1 MMNEMIT
8 WTSLDSERQETAH
21 ATGDRALSLNHVAQ
35 REVELAE
42 GSDASSSRQV
52 FYKAI
57 KRVSDIVIAVGGG
70 LVFALPII
78 VIAFL
83 VWCEDKHSPIFKQ
96 ERIGK
101 GGKPFTLYK
110 FRSMRIDAEKGGQP
124 QLCATKDRDP
134 RLTKVGAFIRN
145 YHLDEFPQLWNILR
159 GDMSI
164 VGYRPER
171 KYYIDKIVEVN
182 PRYEELYGMR
192 PGVFSEATLYNGY
205 TDTLDKMLH
214 RLEMDLDYIDD
225 PSITRDL
232 SIIWKTTLSILS
244 FKTF

>member
-1 MMNEMIT
+1 MIT
-8 WTSLDSERQETAH
+8 WTSLENEREEGNRIK
-21 ATGDRALSLNHVAQ
+21 GDRAVSLSCPA
-35 REVELAE
+35 REAEVEE
-42 GSDASSSRQV
+42 STVSSRPTLGYRAV
-52 FYKAI
+52 
-57 KRVSDIVIAVGGG
+57 KRFSDIVIALGG
-70 LVFALPII
+70 LLVFGLPIL

-110 FRSMRIDAEKGGQP
+110 FRSMRIDAEKGGRP
-124 QLCATKDRDP
+124 QLCATEGQDP

-145 YHLDEFPQLWNILR
+145 HHLDEFPQLWNILR
-159 GDMSI
+159 GDMSF

-171 KYYIDKIVEVN
+171 QFFIDQIMETDS
-182 PRYEELYGMR
+182 RYEELYEMR

-205 TDTLDKMLH
+205 TDTLAKMLH
-214 RLEMDLDYIDD
+214 RLEMDLDYIKS
-225 PSITRDL
+225 PSLMRDL

-244 FKTF
+244 FKKF

>member
-1 MMNEMIT
+1 MKMIT
-8 WTSLDSERQETAH
+8 WTSLENEREEGNRIK
-21 ATGDRALSLNHVAQ
+21 GDRAVSLSCPA
-35 REVELAE
+35 REAEVEE
-42 GSDASSSRQV
+42 STVSSRPTLGYRAV
-52 FYKAI
+52 
-57 KRVSDIVIAVGGG
+57 KRFSDIVIALGG
-70 LVFALPII
+70 LLVFGLPIL

-110 FRSMRIDAEKGGQP
+110 FRSMRIDAEKGGRP
-124 QLCATKDRDP
+124 QLCATEGQDP

-145 YHLDEFPQLWNILR
+145 HHLDEFPQLWNILR
-159 GDMSI
+159 GDMSF

-171 KYYIDKIVEVN
+171 QFFIDQIMETDS
-182 PRYEELYGMR
+182 RYEELYEMR

-205 TDTLDKMLH
+205 TDTLAKMLH
-214 RLEMDLDYIDD
+214 RLEMDLDYIKS
-225 PSITRDL
+225 PSLMRDL

-244 FKTF
+244 FKKF

>member
-1 MMNEMIT
+1 MIT
-8 WTSLDSERQETAH
+8 WTSLENEREEGNRIK
-21 ATGDRALSLNHVAQ
+21 GDRAVSLTCPA
-35 REVELAE
+35 REAEVEE
-42 GSDASSSRQV
+42 TTSSSNSSLVYRAV
-52 FYKAI
+52 
-57 KRVSDIVIAVGGG
+57 KRFSDIVIALGG
-70 LVFALPII
+70 LLVFGLPIL

-110 FRSMRIDAEKGGQP
+110 FRSMRIDAEKGGRP
-124 QLCATKDRDP
+124 QLCATEGQDP

-145 YHLDEFPQLWNILR
+145 HHLDEFPQLWNILR
-159 GDMSI
+159 GDMSF

-171 KYYIDKIVEVN
+171 QFFIDQIMETD
-182 PRYEELYGMR
+182 PRYEELYEMR

-205 TDTLDKMLH
+205 TDTLAKMLH
-214 RLEMDLDYIDD
+214 RLEMDLDYIKS
-225 PSITRDL
+225 PSLMRDL

-244 FKTF
+244 FKKF